1 MGYILL
7 RKKKVSVGVER
18 ENLKALS
25 DQWSGSSK
33 GVSHMD
39 IWEKSFPGTWEDL
52 EAGTSLAHLR
62 KVGSNGA
69 GVE

>member
-1 MGYILL
+1 MI
-7 RKKKVSVGVER
+7 

-33 GVSHMD
+33 GVSHID
-39 IWEKSFPGTWEDL
+39 IWEKSFPGTREDI

-69 GVE
+69 AVE